1 MKKCPFCKSDIEDN
15 ARFCL
20 YCMSSLE
27 DKKIVE
33 NKKYDNKWWLCII
46 AIVLLFALILGISI
60 FALSKNPA
68 NNSSDESLVQS
79 ELISHTDSLYSNS
92 ISSIGSSSKNSS
104 ENEFESSSET
114 SSKKPP
120 ETTNANN
127 TSSNNKTD
135 DKTHHTSSEIVNSTE
150 QTSGVTT
157 PSPSEPTETEKPE
170 ITDSGYQSDDDTPT
184 QTAVTY
190 TYRDAT
196 TVDCFPT
203 GYTPIYTPENVI
215 VITGVNSIASNGV
228 YIVPEKI
235 DGKKVAA
242 IMSSAF
248 CDESISKTVKKVVL
262 PPTVRT
268 IWHNAFSKCYNLTD
282 IYIQSEVIGI
292 YESAFPN
299 ASDRTDTLSIHCKYN
314 CRNFEF
320 YYYRNIADDY
330 NAQYQEW
337 NGGDIE

>member
-1 MKKCPFCKSDIEDN
+1 MKKCPFCKSDIDDN

-33 NKKYDNKWWLCII
+33 NKKHDNKWWLCII
-46 AIVLLFALILGISI
+46 AIVLLLALIFGISML
-60 FALSKNPA
+60 ALSKNTV
-68 NNSSDESLVQS
+68 NNSSYESLVQS
-79 ELISHTDSLYSNS
+79 ELISHTDLLYPNS

-104 ENEFESSSET
+104 ESEFENSSET
-114 SSKKPP
+114 SSKRPS
-120 ETTNANN
+120 ETTDASD

-135 DKTHHTSSEIVNSTE
+135 DNTHPASSQIVNSTE
-150 QTSGVTT
+150 QTSSVTT
-157 PSPSEPTETEKPE
+157 QPPSQPTETENSE
-170 ITDSGYQSDDDTPT
+170 ITDSSDQTDVDAPT
-184 QTAVTY
+184 QTVVTY

-196 TVDCFPT
+196 TADCFPT

-215 VITGVNSIASNGV
+215 VITGVNSIASDGV

-242 IMSSAF
+242 IMPSAF
-248 CDESISKTVKKVVL
+248 CNESISKTVKKVVL

-299 ASDRTDTLSIHCKYN
+299 TYDRTGTLSIHCKYN
-314 CRNFEF
+314 CRNFDF